1 MKHKKTR
8 VFCCIRQLLRAKSVF
23 SIIFISLLFIQ
34 AGSAA
39 SSGKLYEAS
48 VKVET
53 DKSENEL
60 IAVAFTRVLV
70 KVSGRSDVSASA
82 AYNTMLEKAKGA
94 ISQFRYDYKTIP
106 SDIGSLPPKGSK
118 SEQTDKEKWF
128 WVRFNS
134 KIIDNLLKEAQLP
147 IWGKVRPAT
156 LVWFSQEIKGQRSLQ
171 SQHEAPEVYAILK
184 QQAENR
190 GISLMFPFLDLQD
203 QAKVSA
209 TDIWGNFTDAILL
222 ASRRYQAQAT
232 VTVRLYKE
240 PSGLWVSQWNLL
252 MLGEVKSWKLRDENK
267 ARILSSGIDE
277 LADKLAQQFTQAV
290 NDVNDSNVLVQINNV
305 SDFKAFQEL
314 DDYLRNLASVKLAAL
329 VQMEQD
335 RVIYNI
341 SYLGDKRSFIQ
352 EIRLGDVLNSVE
364 RSRVD
369 YGASDN
375 DNNDYRPVILD
386 GLDKSGTGQYAL
398 PADASAREKALAAMA
413 SGSQPSGQ
421 YAKWPENAQTN
432 PPLPPQ
438 ALPEKRVEELL
449 PELEYWLAR

>member
-1 MKHKKTR
+1 M
-8 VFCCIRQLLRAKSVF
+8 
-23 SIIFISLLFIQ
+23 
-34 AGSAA
+34 
-39 SSGKLYEAS
+39 
-48 VKVET
+48 
-53 DKSENEL
+53 
-60 IAVAFTRVLV
+60 
-70 KVSGRSDVSASA
+70 
-82 AYNTMLEKAKGA
+82 
-94 ISQFRYDYKTIP
+94 
-106 SDIGSLPPKGSK
+106 
-118 SEQTDKEKWF
+118 
-128 WVRFNS
+128 
-134 KIIDNLLKEAQLP
+134 
-147 IWGKVRPAT
+147 
-156 LVWFSQEIKGQRSLQ
+156 Q
-171 SQHEAPEVYAILK
+171 SQHEAPEVYDILK

-232 VTVRLYKE
+232 VTVRLFKE

-252 MLGEVKSWKLRDENK
+252 MLGEVQSWKLRDENM

-277 LADKLAQQFTQAV
+277 LADKLAQQFTQSV
-290 NDVNDSNVLVQINNV
+290 NDVNDNDVLVQINNV

-335 RVIYNI
+335 RVIYKI

-352 EIRLGDVLNSVE
+352 EIRLGDLLNSVE

-375 DNNDYRPVILD
+375 ENKDYRPVILD
-386 GLDKSGTGQYAL
+386 GLDKSGAEQNAL
-398 PADASAREKALAAMA
+398 PADASEREKALAAMD
-413 SGSQPSGQ
+413 SGSQPSG
-421 YAKWPENAQTN
+421 QTN